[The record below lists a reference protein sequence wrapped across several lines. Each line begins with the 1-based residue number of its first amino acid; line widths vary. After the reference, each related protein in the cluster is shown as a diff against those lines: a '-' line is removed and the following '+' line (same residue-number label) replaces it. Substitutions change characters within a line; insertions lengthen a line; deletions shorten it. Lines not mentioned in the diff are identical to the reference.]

1 MEAIFYPVEKIE
13 DLIKSIT
20 NYQKR
25 ILSKIPKD
33 ILPKILGKY
42 PYKNIAD
49 LSHEE
54 FSKEFYTVIYNDGL
68 RKEFG
73 IKLQMND
80 TGGDLEGIYV
90 TQASVSLLVTYLHD
104 LLFFRQI
111 LDLDTKKKVVLQFG
125 IVDNEK
131 DEKGLPLEDFMFIAN

>member
-13 DLIKSIT
+13 DLIKSIS

-25 ILSKIPKD
+25 ILNSIPKD

-42 PYKNIAD
+42 PYKNLAD
-49 LSHEE
+49 LKYDEL
-54 FSKEFYTVIYNDGL
+54 SKEFYTAIYNAGL

-73 IKLQMND
+73 IKLQTNEI
-80 TGGDLEGIYV
+80 TGELEGIFV
-90 TQASVSLLVTYLHD
+90 THASVSLLVTYIHD

-125 IVDNEK
+125 IIENEK
-131 DEKGLPLEDFMFIAN
+131 DEKGVPLEDFMFIST